1 MAVAAARFFEIVR
14 QHPIHCRPH
23 LRACLQEF
31 QESMPLRQASERI
44 GIVANAGEAVGCMDL
59 ATADLAPFISI
70 TPPTHTLS
78 FQQQCSRA
86 RTPLMDFRPLGNHTD
101 FIRPSAGFWP
111 RDLTW

>member
-44 GIVANAGEAVGCMDL
+44 GIVAHAGEAVGCMDL

-70 TPPTHTLS
+70 TPPHTHTFFPTTVLKS
-78 FQQQCSRA
+78 KNPLDGFQA
-86 RTPLMDFRPLGNHTD
+86 VG
-101 FIRPSAGFWP
+101 
-111 RDLTW
+111 